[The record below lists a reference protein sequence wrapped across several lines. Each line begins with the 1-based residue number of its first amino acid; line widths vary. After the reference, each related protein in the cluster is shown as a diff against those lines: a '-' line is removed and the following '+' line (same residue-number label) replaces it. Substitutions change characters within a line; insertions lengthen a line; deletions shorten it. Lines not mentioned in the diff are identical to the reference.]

1 MEECEPAIKIRSDLR
16 YSNISDSD
24 LGFLVSKAKLVQ
36 EESEVKLEFYKIVA
50 DICDLDYV
58 DMAKRKTLIQQ
69 VEVFINLINLEVL
82 RREKLVQ
89 FSYDPFV
96 RDFVDLDLFMAQV
109 NVDPKMFDSLSQKII
124 H

>member
-89 FSYDPFV
+89 FSQHNHRP
-96 RDFVDLDLFMAQV
+96 LQV
-109 NVDPKMFDSLSQKII
+109 HLHFLLHLLHQYLSI
-124 H
+124 